1 MKSFESTVREV
12 LRAPIRPDQPGSILL
27 ARRKNLLQGPQ
38 QLLLKMLQKDHLP
51 FVLRLSL
58 VIIMCKNPGMSM
70 RPVLLMDVK
79 MRAMPF
85 PKRLC

>member
-12 LRAPIRPDQPGSILL
+12 LQAPIRPDQLGSILL

-38 QLLLKMLQKDHLP
+38 QLLLKILQKDLP

-58 VIIMCKNPGMSM
+58 VMCKNPGM
-70 RPVLLMDVK
+70 RPVLLLDVK
-79 MRAMPF
+79 MRVIPF
-85 PKRLC
+85 PKKLC